1 MGIAGLTLAVILNLL
16 AILACI
22 LACTF
27 ALIVL
32 ALLTVASIKILLV
45 ANYAKDFIYFG
56 FFTFSFLTSI
66 YLISAF
72 IIHPLW
78 VSLFAYFQ

>member
-16 AILACI
+16 AILAC
-22 LACTF
+22 TF
-27 ALIVL
+27 ALVVS

-78 VSLFAYFQ
+78 VGLFAYFQ